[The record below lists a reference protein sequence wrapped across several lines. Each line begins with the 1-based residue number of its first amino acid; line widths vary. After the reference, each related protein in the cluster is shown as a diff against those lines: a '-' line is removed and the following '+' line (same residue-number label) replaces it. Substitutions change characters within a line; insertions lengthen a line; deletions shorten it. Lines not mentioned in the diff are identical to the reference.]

1 METIDMVIDE
11 STDWSGIVSAISLT
25 DTPAIEAEAVAL
37 SKEEEIKLTAIDED
51 RRIFMGA
58 VLIPDKKILRKR
70 EDGSYYNIR
79 FPKETINRAS
89 QLFMEKGNQNNSTLE
104 HEVALSGNTV
114 TESWIIEDETHD
126 KSRKFGLNHPVG
138 TWMVSMKITDDET
151 WKMAK
156 TGFVKGFSIEGLF
169 SGQKAEEESALAFLK
184 AIEEEVDKALERL

>member
-1 METIDMVIDE
+1 METIDMIIDE

-37 SKEEEIKLTAIDED
+37 SKEEEVKLSAIDED

-58 VLIPDKKILRKR
+58 VLIPEKKILRKK

-104 HEVALSGNTV
+104 HEIALSGNTV
-114 TESWIIEDETHD
+114 TESWIIEDEVHD

-138 TWMVSMKITDDET
+138 TWMVSMKISEDET
-151 WKMAK
+151 WEKAK
-156 TGFVKGFSIEGLF
+156 NGTVKGFSIEGLF
-169 SGQKAEEESALAFLK
+169 SGQKSEEDVMMSLLKDIESE
-184 AIEEEVDKALERL
+184 IDKALKQL

>member
-11 STDWSGIVSAISLT
+11 STEWSGIVSAISLT

-37 SKEEEIKLTAIDED
+37 SKEEEVKLTAIDED

-70 EDGSYYNIR
+70 DDGSYYNIR
-79 FPKETINRAS
+79 FPKDTINRAS

-114 TESWIIEDETHD
+114 VESWIIEDEVHD

-138 TWMVSMKITDDET
+138 TWMVAMKITDDEN
-151 WKMAK
+151 WEMAK

-169 SGQKAEEESALAFLK
+169 SGQKQEEDSLAMLK
-184 AIEEEVDKALERL
+184 KIEEEVDNALKQL

>member
-70 EDGSYYNIR
+70 ADGSYYNIR
-79 FPKETINRAS
+79 FPKETVNRAS
-89 QLFMEKGNQNNSTLE
+89 QMFLEKGNQNNSTLE
-104 HEVALSGNTV
+104 HEISLSGNTV
-114 TESWIIEDETHD
+114 TESWIIEDEVHD

-151 WKMAK
+151 WNMAK
-156 TGFVKGFSIEGLF
+156 TGFVKGFSIEGMF
-169 SGQKAEEESALAFLK
+169 SGEKAENSDMALLK
-184 AIEEEVDKALERL
+184 AIEEEVDNALKQL

>member
-11 STDWSGIVSAISLT
+11 STEWSGIVSAISLT
-25 DTPAIEAEAVAL
+25 DTTAIEAEAVAL
-37 SKEEEIKLTAIDED
+37 SKEVEVKLTAIDED

-114 TESWIIEDETHD
+114 VESWVIEDEVHD

-138 TWMVSMKITDDET
+138 TWMVAMKITDDEN
-151 WKMAK
+151 WEMAK
-156 TGFVKGFSIEGLF
+156 KGFVKGFSIEGLF
-169 SGQKAEEESALAFLK
+169 SGKKQEEDSLAMLK
-184 AIEEEVDKALERL
+184 AIEKEVDNALKQL

>member
-37 SKEEEIKLTAIDED
+37 SKEEEVKLTAIDED

-58 VLIPDKKILRKR
+58 VLIPDKKILRKK

-79 FPKETINRAS
+79 FPKETVSRAS
-89 QLFMEKGNQNNSTLE
+89 QIFLEKGNQNNSTLE
-104 HEVALSGNTV
+104 HEVSLSGNTV
-114 TESWIIEDETHD
+114 TESWIIEDEVHD

-138 TWMVSMKITDDET
+138 TWMVSMKITDDNT
-151 WKMAK
+151 WEMAK
-156 TGFVKGFSIEGLF
+156 TGDVKGFSIEGMF
-169 SGQKAEEESALAFLK
+169 SGEKTEISDMALLK
-184 AIEEEVDKALERL
+184 AIEEEVDNALKQL

>member
-1 METIDMVIDE
+1 MIIDE

-37 SKEEEIKLTAIDED
+37 SKEEEVKLSAIDED

-58 VLIPDKKILRKR
+58 VLIPEKKILRKK

-104 HEVALSGNTV
+104 HEIALSGNTV
-114 TESWIIEDETHD
+114 TESWIIEDEVHD
-126 KSRKFGLNHPVG
+126 KSRKFGLNHPIG
-138 TWMVSMKITDDET
+138 TWMVSMKISEDET
-151 WKMAK
+151 WEKVK
-156 TGFVKGFSIEGLF
+156 NGTVKGFSIEGLF
-169 SGQKAEEESALAFLK
+169 SGQKSEEDVMMSLLKDIESEIDKTLK
-184 AIEEEVDKALERL
+184 EL

>member
-11 STDWSGIVSAISLT
+11 STEWSGIVSAISLT

-37 SKEEEIKLTAIDED
+37 SKEEEVKLTAIDED

-79 FPKETINRAS
+79 FPKETVSRAS
-89 QLFMEKGNQNNSTLE
+89 QMFLEKGNQNNSTLE
-104 HEVALSGNTV
+104 HEVSLSGNTV
-114 TESWIIEDETHD
+114 TESWIIEDEVHD

-138 TWMVSMKITDDET
+138 TWMVSMKITDDKT
-151 WKMAK
+151 WDMAK
-156 TGFVKGFSIEGLF
+156 TGHVKGFSIEGMF
-169 SGQKAEEESALAFLK
+169 SGEKTENSDMALLR
-184 AIEEEVDKALERL
+184 AIEEEVDNALKKL

>member
-37 SKEEEIKLTAIDED
+37 SKEEKVKLTAIDED

-58 VLIPDKKILRKR
+58 VLIPDKKILRKK

-79 FPKETINRAS
+79 FPKETVSRAS
-89 QLFMEKGNQNNSTLE
+89 QIFLEKGNQNNSTLE
-104 HEVALSGNTV
+104 HEVSLSGNTV
-114 TESWIIEDETHD
+114 TESWIIEDEVHD

-138 TWMVSMKITDDET
+138 TWMVSMKITDDKT
-151 WKMAK
+151 WEMAK
-156 TGFVKGFSIEGLF
+156 TGDVKGFSIEGMF
-169 SGQKAEEESALAFLK
+169 SGEKTESSDMALLK
-184 AIEEEVDKALERL
+184 AIEEEVDNALKQL

>member
-37 SKEEEIKLTAIDED
+37 SKEEKVKLTAIDED

-58 VLIPDKKILRKR
+58 VLIPNKKILRKK

-79 FPKETINRAS
+79 FPKETVSRAS
-89 QLFMEKGNQNNSTLE
+89 QIFLEKGNQNNSTLE
-104 HEVALSGNTV
+104 HEVSLSGNTV
-114 TESWIIEDETHD
+114 IESWIIEDEVHD

-138 TWMVSMKITDDET
+138 TWMVSMKITDDKT
-151 WKMAK
+151 WEMAK
-156 TGFVKGFSIEGLF
+156 TGDVKGFSIEGMF
-169 SGQKAEEESALAFLK
+169 SGEKTESSDMALLK
-184 AIEEEVDKALERL
+184 AIEEEVDNALKQL

>member
-37 SKEEEIKLTAIDED
+37 SKEEEVKLTAIDED

-58 VLIPDKKILRKR
+58 VLIPDKKILRKK

-79 FPKETINRAS
+79 FPKETVSRAS
-89 QLFMEKGNQNNSTLE
+89 QIFLEKGNQNNSTLE
-104 HEVALSGNTV
+104 HEVSLSGNTV
-114 TESWIIEDETHD
+114 TESWIIEDEVHD

-138 TWMVSMKITDDET
+138 TWMVSMKITDDKT
-151 WKMAK
+151 WEMAK
-156 TGFVKGFSIEGLF
+156 TGDVKGFSIEGMF
-169 SGQKAEEESALAFLK
+169 SGEKTEISDMALLK
-184 AIEEEVDKALERL
+184 AIEEEVDNALKQL

>member
-1 METIDMVIDE
+1 METIDMIIDE

-37 SKEEEIKLTAIDED
+37 SKEQEVKLSAIDED

-89 QLFMEKGNQNNSTLE
+89 QIFLEKGNQNNSTLE
-104 HEVALSGNTV
+104 HEIALSGNTV
-114 TESWIIEDETHD
+114 TESWIVEDEVHD

-138 TWMVSMKITDDET
+138 TWMVSMKITEDET
-151 WKMAK
+151 WEKAK
-156 TGFVKGFSIEGLF
+156 NGTVKGFSIEGLF
-169 SGQKAEEESALAFLK
+169 SGQKTEEDVMMSLLK
-184 AIEEEVDKALERL
+184 DIEAEVDKTLNEL

>member
-11 STDWSGIVSAISLT
+11 STEWSGIVSAISLT

-37 SKEEEIKLTAIDED
+37 SKEEEVKLTAIDED

-70 EDGSYYNIR
+70 DDGSYYNIR

-114 TESWIIEDETHD
+114 VESWVIEDEIHD
-126 KSRKFGLNHPVG
+126 KSRKFGLNHPIG
-138 TWMVSMKITDDET
+138 TWMVAMKITDDEN

-169 SGQKAEEESALAFLK
+169 SGQKQEEDSLAMLK
-184 AIEEEVDKALERL
+184 KIEEEVDNALKQL

>member
-1 METIDMVIDE
+1 METIDMIIDE

-37 SKEEEIKLTAIDED
+37 SKEEEVKLSAIDED

-58 VLIPDKKILRKR
+58 VLIPEKKILRKK

-104 HEVALSGNTV
+104 HEIALSGNTV
-114 TESWIIEDETHD
+114 TESWIIEDEVHD

-138 TWMVSMKITDDET
+138 TWMVSMKISEDET
-151 WKMAK
+151 WEKVK
-156 TGFVKGFSIEGLF
+156 NGTVKGFSIEGLF
-169 SGQKAEEESALAFLK
+169 SGQKSEEDVMMSLLKDIESEIDKTLK
-184 AIEEEVDKALERL
+184 EL

>member
-11 STDWSGIVSAISLT
+11 STEWSGIVSAISLT

-37 SKEEEIKLTAIDED
+37 SKEEEVKLTAIDED

-70 EDGSYYNIR
+70 DDGSYYNIR
-79 FPKETINRAS
+79 FPKDTINRAS

-114 TESWIIEDETHD
+114 VESWIIEDEVHD
-126 KSRKFGLNHPVG
+126 KSRKFGLNHPIG
-138 TWMVSMKITDDET
+138 TWMVAMKITDDEN

-169 SGQKAEEESALAFLK
+169 SGQKQEEDSLAMLK
-184 AIEEEVDKALERL
+184 KIEEEVDNALKQL